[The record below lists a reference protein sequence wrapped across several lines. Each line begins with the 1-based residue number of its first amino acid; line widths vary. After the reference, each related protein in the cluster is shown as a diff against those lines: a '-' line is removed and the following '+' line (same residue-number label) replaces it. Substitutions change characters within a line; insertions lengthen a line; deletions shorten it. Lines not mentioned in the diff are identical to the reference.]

1 DCRLHAVVS
10 RGAVFAG
17 DLPLA
22 SDSAQGVLAE
32 PLQSRTAVSA
42 KVSAQAPVTGT
53 GVLNREDMSSA
64 TGHWDMAVHAR
75 CGPQASGTVHR
86 QSHEEKSAFV
96 SRVGAGGT
104 TWTGTVTHGP

>member
-75 CGPQASGTVHR
+75 CGPQASTG
-86 QSHEEKSAFV
+86 SPMKKKSAFV